1 MLCLIQSTRTPRQA
15 LAVYNFLGDL
25 QQQLWDRYEQPLV
38 ELIIADLEY
47 EQAIESDLND
57 FEDDIPFLY

>member
-1 MLCLIQSTRTPRQA
+1 MINIPIHWTPRQA

-57 FEDDIPFLY
+57 FEDDIPF

>member
-1 MLCLIQSTRTPRQA
+1 MFNIPNHWTPRQA

-57 FEDDIPFLY
+57 FEDDIPF